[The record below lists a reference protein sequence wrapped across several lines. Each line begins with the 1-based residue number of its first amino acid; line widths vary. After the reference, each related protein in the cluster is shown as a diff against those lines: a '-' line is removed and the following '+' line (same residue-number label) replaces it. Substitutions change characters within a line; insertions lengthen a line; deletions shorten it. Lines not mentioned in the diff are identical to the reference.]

1 MLKVTITK
9 EELAELET
17 ESFSGKIYVINSIS
31 KARKAISYLK
41 KCDFLG
47 FDTETRP
54 SFQKGVLRKMALMQL
69 STNDEC
75 FLFRINKIGIP
86 DCLKELI
93 EDDSVVKIGLSLKDD
108 FGVLR
113 GSAQSGTIP
122 DSFVELQ
129 SLVKTYGISDIS
141 LQKIYGIL
149 FDKRI
154 SKSQRLSNW
163 EAQELTS
170 AQQEYA
176 AIDAWACLKIYDYLL
191 GGNFNY
197 QTSKYLKNIEEE
209 IINTNKENETL

>member
-1 MLKVTITK
+1 
-9 EELAELET
+9 
-17 ESFSGKIYVINSIS
+17 
-31 KARKAISYLK
+31 
-41 KCDFLG
+41 
-47 FDTETRP
+47 
-54 SFQKGVLRKMALMQL
+54 
-69 STNDEC
+69 
-75 FLFRINKIGIP
+75 
-86 DCLKELI
+86 LKELI

-113 GSAQSGTIP
+113 RSAQSGTIP